1 MPRDELYDAAN
12 LCEKCFTCRYA
23 VESLRVI
30 RCTLH
35 GKIENEPYPK
45 ILPDCKFFSPLS
57 SEPKPVKNPPGVEF
71 KKLFNEVSR
80 RNKPVYLNS
89 PYYTMPPNV
98 FGKLKTFLN
107 GNELIYFGTGNSEM
121 LGKPGVFCSP

>member
-1 MPRDELYDAAN
+1 MMLQELIIILSENLFLMPRDELYDAAN

-45 ILPDCKFFSPLS
+45 ILPDCKFFFSVVLRTETCQ
-57 SEPKPVKNPPGVEF
+57 EP
-71 KKLFNEVSR
+71 
-80 RNKPVYLNS
+80 
-89 PYYTMPPNV
+89 
-98 FGKLKTFLN
+98 
-107 GNELIYFGTGNSEM
+107 TGS
-121 LGKPGVFCSP
+121 

>member
-45 ILPDCKFFSPLS
+45 ILPDCKFFL
-57 SEPKPVKNPPGVEF
+57 
-71 KKLFNEVSR
+71 R
-80 RNKPVYLNS
+80 C
-89 PYYTMPPNV
+89 PPNRNLSRTHRELS
-98 FGKLKTFLN
+98 LKSYL
-107 GNELIYFGTGNSEM
+107 M
-121 LGKPGVFCSP
+121 K